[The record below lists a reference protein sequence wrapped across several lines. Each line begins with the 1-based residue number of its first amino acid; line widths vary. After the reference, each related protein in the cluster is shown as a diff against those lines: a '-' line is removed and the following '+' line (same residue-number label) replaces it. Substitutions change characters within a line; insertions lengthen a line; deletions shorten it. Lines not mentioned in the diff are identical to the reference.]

1 MTDLFS
7 EFSPYKGKARF
18 IAILWTLLIFFLC
31 FLPGKDIPDVNIPFI
46 DKWVHLLLFG
56 MLTLIWHLSQ
66 PIRNIKFAFILLIA
80 AIFQG
85 WIVEYIQG
93 HFTQGRTQDNMD
105 TLADTTGAII
115 GIIMFYVFSL
125 TLKVKQPSTK

>member
-18 IAILWTLLIFFLC
+18 VAILWTLLIFFLC

-66 PIRNIKFAFILLIA
+66 PIRNIKFAFILLVA

-115 GIIMFYVFSL
+115 GIIMFYVFSVSH
-125 TLKVKQPSTK
+125 VKCIDEN